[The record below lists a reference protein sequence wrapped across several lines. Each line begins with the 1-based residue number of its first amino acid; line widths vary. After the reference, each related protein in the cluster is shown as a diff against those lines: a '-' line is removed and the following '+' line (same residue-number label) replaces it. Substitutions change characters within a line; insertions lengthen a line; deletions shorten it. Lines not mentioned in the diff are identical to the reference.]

1 MIDVDTLIRSELE
14 RMHPL
19 PDGSHADWNDVLHRA
34 GSRTGVSRSAVMRR
48 RWPLIAIGGA
58 ALRRSSRPRRVLIA
72 VAVTALA
79 VAGASTALALG
90 IGSPTVAPVTY
101 APTYGWTA
109 TIPSSA
115 TTPSAIVSA
124 VADRANLGTAL
135 RVSLSTPPAWATRH
149 GDWLSFDVATDGSVA
164 GNIHAA
170 WEADLVQGVVAEAF
184 AARGMGHVIG
194 SNITGDLPSGQTV
207 ALQGGMGDV
216 AAGQR
221 FLSSSDAAIQQHVEA
236 VLAQANLTPVSI
248 TVMHVGQPAPAV
260 IVQTNDPSAAAAAAT
275 PTIRALFGARPPLY
289 EGYFFEIED
298 AAGTP
303 ILAAS
308 ASFRTGAGRE
318 WVDPSV
324 GAGSSLG

>member
-1 MIDVDTLIRSELE
+1 MTDQISFPPLLDLSPDEMQAEKQRLLSEITRDETRFRL
-14 RMHPL
+14 
-19 PDGSHADWNDVLHRA
+19 
-34 GSRTGVSRSAVMRR
+34 SRLSASSLFRR
-48 RWPLIAIGGA
+48 T
-58 ALRRSSRPRRVLIA
+58 SRPRRVLIA

-90 IGSPTVAPVTY
+90 VGSPSNLSGDTNVTPVTY
-101 APTYGWTA
+101 AATYDWTPTL
-109 TIPSSA
+109 PSSA

-124 VADRANLGTAL
+124 VAARANLGTAL
-135 RVSLSTPPAWATRH
+135 RVSLSTPPVPTTRQ

-184 AARGMGHVIG
+184 AARGMEHVIG

-221 FLSSSDAAIQQHVEA
+221 FLSSSDAAIQQRVEA

-260 IVQTNDPSAAAAAAT
+260 IVKTNDPSPAAAAAAQ
-275 PTIRALFGARPPLY
+275 TIRALFGAHLPLY
-289 EGYFFEIED
+289 EGYFFEIEN

-324 GAGSSLG
+324 GAGSSLGSLG